1 MGLPF
6 GDVVG
11 TRDGDI
17 DGPEDGDAAQ
27 GTCGHC
33 LRHDMRIRQPSALES
48 EEPSL
53 ASRPVPNTRR
63 HGLRFCTEK
72 NMVTFW
78 ISIKIIFPSV

>member
-33 LRHDMRIRQPSALES
+33 LRHDMRIS
-48 EEPSL
+48 
-53 ASRPVPNTRR
+53 
-63 HGLRFCTEK
+63 
-72 NMVTFW
+72 
-78 ISIKIIFPSV
+78 